1 MSRATTV
8 LTAVAVAVACPTF
21 ASGPVYEVVWKGGDA
36 LPQTT
41 FATLLRPSVIST
53 GEVVFQAFLAGPG
66 IGSGNDLTLWRGGQ
80 PGRQILCQEGDPYPP
95 AGPGVTATCPNAVA
109 VANGGVTAPVRVF
122 GAAWL
127 SGSGVTSANDTIR
140 SMFAGTAA
148 SSVLVA
154 REGEPAPGT
163 DAVFDQAFGDHRV
176 LPNGTVA
183 FSGPLRAGT
192 TSSGIWSGP
201 ASATALH
208 VKAGDPALGLGA
220 AFQGFSGLMLSP
232 SGHLVYRGFTPAGS
246 AGLYRAPSW
255 GSPQLVAGTGT
266 AMPGGGTLLDVA
278 SWAVNRSG
286 VVALQGYLSVSSV
299 GVWVSGAGT
308 ALDAVAI
315 PGQAAPD
322 YGAFV
327 AAGRPSIGG
336 DDICFFAQMSLGPD
350 GLYCEFDGTLQ
361 VIAREDDTPPALSPG
376 ETVGELLWGPVV
388 NRHRQVLFISQ
399 VTGAGGP
406 FLTWWLRDTTGELRV
421 LARVGQTLQLA
432 PSGLVKTLS
441 NLDLPDGE
449 FPTSLYVGS
458 SSALNDRGEVVF
470 LADFSDGT
478 TGILLAR
485 PELLAGEEI
494 LADGFES
501 GTLAGWSSAVGGLL

>member
-1 MSRATTV
+1 MSRATAF
-8 LTAVAVAVACPTF
+8 LAAVAAAACPAF
-21 ASGPVYEVVWKGGDA
+21 ASGPVYEVVWEGGDA

-41 FATLLRPSVIST
+41 FATLLRPSVVST
-53 GEVVFQAFLAGPG
+53 GQVVFRAFLAGSG
-66 IGSGNDLTLWRGGQ
+66 IGSGNDLTLWSGGQ
-80 PGRQILCQEGDPYPP
+80 PLPQLLCQEGDAYPP
-95 AGPGVTATCPNAVA
+95 AGPGVTASCPDATGAV
-109 VANGGVTAPVRVF
+109 NGGPSAPVRVF
-122 GAAWL
+122 GTTWL
-127 SGSGVTSANDTIR
+127 SGSGVTTADDTIR
-140 SMFAGTAA
+140 TVFAGTTA

-154 REGEPAPGT
+154 REGDPAPGT

-176 LPNGTVA
+176 LPSGTVA

-192 TSSGIWSGP
+192 TTSGIWSGP

-208 VKAGDPALGLGA
+208 VKAGDPAPGLGA

-232 SGHLVYRGFTPAGS
+232 SGHLVYRGYTPGGA
-246 AGLYRAPSW
+246 AGLYRALS
-255 GSPQLVAGTGT
+255 GGAPQLVASTGT

-278 SWAVNRSG
+278 SWAVNRTG
-286 VVALQGYLSVSSV
+286 TVALQGYLSVSST
-299 GVWVSGAGT
+299 GVWVTGAGT
-308 ALDAVAI
+308 TLRAVAV

-322 YGAFV
+322 YGTFA

-336 DDICFFAQMSLGPD
+336 DGICFFAQLSLGPD
-350 GLYCEFDGTLQ
+350 GLYCEFDGTLH
-361 VIAREDDTPPALSPG
+361 VIARENDTPPALSPG
-376 ETVGELLWGPVV
+376 ETVGDLLWGPVL

-406 FLTWWLRDTTGELRV
+406 FLTWWLRDTAGQLRV
-421 LARVGQTLQLA
+421 LARVGQALELA
-432 PSGLVKTLS
+432 PSGLVKTVS
-441 NLDLPDGE
+441 NLDIPDGE
-449 FPTSLYVGS
+449 FPTSLHIGS

-501 GTLAGWSSAVGGLL
+501 GTTAGWSGTVGGLL